1 MEKTVKVDR
10 YTRSSVVTF
19 EKGSDILKF
28 ARGLLSA
35 YERYGKVSGAQMLVV
50 ERCAERHHG
59 FAKMMPRDKKNT
71 KWKSPIVDEVKA
83 KGAAAGK

>member
-10 YTRSSVVTF
+10 YARCSVVTF
-19 EKGSDILKF
+19 ERGSDILKF

-35 YERYGKVSGAQMLVV
+35 YERYGNVNGAQMLVV
-50 ERCAERHHG
+50 ERCTEHHG
-59 FAKMMPRDKKNT
+59 FARMTPRDKKNA